1 MPRPWK
7 LGWGGVIQGHRSGHV
22 SIRHLYFLLTF
33 HNNHGPISYRF
44 RDKRKF
50 QSKIANFSHPRVFCA
65 PTEGVLPLELVPAL
79 AVKKLEWWASGP
91 IRKYDDIFNRLD
103 TMHQCDRRTDRRAD
117 IGWQQR
123 PRWRIASRGNK
134 TSHNLMYSDF

>member
-1 MPRPWK
+1 MVLSRT
-7 LGWGGVIQGHRSGHV
+7 V
-22 SIRHLYFLLTF
+22 SEI
-33 HNNHGPISYRF
+33 NGDSS
-44 RDKRKF
+44 RKSQIF
-50 QSKIANFSHPRVFCA
+50 PTPVRLFCA

-79 AVKKLEWWASGP
+79 AVKKLEWWATGP